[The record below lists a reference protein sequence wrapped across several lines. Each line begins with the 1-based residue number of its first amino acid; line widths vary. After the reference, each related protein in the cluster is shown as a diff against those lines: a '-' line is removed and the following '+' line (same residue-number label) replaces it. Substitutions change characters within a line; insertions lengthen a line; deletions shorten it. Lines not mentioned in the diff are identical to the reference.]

1 MKRSLLTVMAATAM
15 VAALFTGCSKKD
27 KAEDKAPA
35 EVKEVSLKVWTPENQ
50 RTNGTIESMAD
61 AFQAAHPELKINW
74 TFEVVGEDKAKDE
87 VMKDVDSAADVFF
100 YANDQMV
107 ELCNAGALAKLGGST
122 LDMVKTTM
130 SDAVV
135 GTVTNPN
142 DGGVYGIPFT
152 HNTFFMYYD
161 KSIMSDEDV
170 KTIEAIMAKPTA
182 SDVTLTEFECITGSS
197 K

>member
-1 MKRSLLTVMAATAM
+1 MKKSVLTVVAATAM
-15 VAALFTGCSKKD
+15 IGAIFTGCSKKEA
-27 KAEDKAPA
+27 KAEEKPA
-35 EVKEVSLKVWTPENQ
+35 EVTVQEVSLKVWTPENQ
-50 RTNGTIESMAD
+50 RTNRTIETMAE
-61 AFQAAHPELKINW
+61 AFQAEHPEYKINW

-122 LDMVKTTM
+122 LEMVKSTM

-142 DGGVYGIPFT
+142 DGAVYGIPFT

-161 KSIMSDEDV
+161 KSLMSDYRQACTSRCPRAE
-170 KTIEAIMAKPTA
+170 
-182 SDVTLTEFECITGSS
+182 
-197 K
+197 